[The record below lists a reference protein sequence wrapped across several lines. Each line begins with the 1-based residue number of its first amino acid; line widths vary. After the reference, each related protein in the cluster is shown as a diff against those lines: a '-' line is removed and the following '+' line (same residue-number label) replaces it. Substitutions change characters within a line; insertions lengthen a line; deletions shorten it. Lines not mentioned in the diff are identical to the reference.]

1 MYKLTLCGGN
11 MVDYKSIG
19 RRISINRRKAN
30 VTQAWLAEKIDV
42 SESFISQIERGKAKI
57 SLSRLYEIADC
68 LDIDVAVLVSDCR
81 KLNECEI
88 NSELDDIIK
97 YSTQEQREFL
107 SGIIDCL
114 DKKIKSN

>member
-81 KLNECEI
+81 KLNESEI

-97 YSTQEQREFL
+97 YSTPEQREFL

>member
-1 MYKLTLCGGN
+1 

-19 RRISINRRKAN
+19 RRIAINRRKAK

-42 SESFISQIERGKAKI
+42 SESFISQVERGKAKI
-57 SLSRLYEIADC
+57 SLARLYDVAEC

-81 KLNECEI
+81 KLNKNEL

-97 YSTQEQREFL
+97 YSTPEQREFL
-107 SGIIDCL
+107 CEIL
-114 DKKIKSN
+114 NHLNKKIKSN